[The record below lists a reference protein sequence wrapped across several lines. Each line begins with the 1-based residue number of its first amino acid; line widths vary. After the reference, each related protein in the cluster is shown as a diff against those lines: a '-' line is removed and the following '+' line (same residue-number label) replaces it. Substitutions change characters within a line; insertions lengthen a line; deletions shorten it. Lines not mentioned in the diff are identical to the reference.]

1 MDSTSQALSVLGR
14 RLAAF
19 AGALTALVALLAHVP
34 VRIACLRGALAFAG
48 VLALAR
54 TIRFALE
61 RSIAADRL
69 GAPRRSQ
76 P

>member
-1 MDSTSQALSVLGR
+1 LDSTSQALSAVGR

-19 AGALTALVALLAHVP
+19 AGALTGLVALLAHAP
-34 VRIACLRGALAFAG
+34 VRVACLRGALALAG

-54 TIRFALE
+54 AARFVLE
-61 RSIAADRL
+61 RSLAADQSA
-69 GAPRRSQ
+69 GARRGQ